1 MGVVEA
7 ASDDHGV
14 SGQGRIPRALIAV
27 WLASTGTWSAA
38 ADVLPALDDLWS
50 TTPLAA
56 IEESRSFAVAKV
68 NVRREQ
74 CMRAFGH
81 DWFCDCLRNN
91 LGVGIT
97 FRQYVLFTM
106 HSAAELGYA
115 DWTPQERAVADH
127 VWNVRDLCV
136 ADSY

>member
-1 MGVVEA
+1 MRAWRSATAGVC
-7 ASDDHGV
+7 
-14 SGQGRIPRALIAV
+14 L
-27 WLASTGTWSAA
+27 TWSAA
-38 ADVLPALDDLWS
+38 SLPAAEVLPALDDLWA

-56 IEESRSFAVAKV
+56 IEESRPFAVAKV
-68 NVRREQ
+68 NVRYEQ

-97 FRQYVLFTM
+97 FRQYVSFTM
-106 HSAAELGYA
+106 HSASELGYA
-115 DWTPQERAVADH
+115 EWTPQEREVADH